1 MHFACSIYN
10 FDQLYTY
17 LDLILSYTHLRVKL
31 STYLFLDAIRDF
43 KHINVKADKIKAIKS
58 NMSKQTLKNQYRFF
72 MNDETTNK
80 ECD

>member
-31 STYLFLDAIRDF
+31 STYLFLD
-43 KHINVKADKIKAIKS
+43 VKADKIKAIKS